1 MNVIDTLF
9 LALGVDAKGI
19 DKGLNE
25 ARAKIQAGAQGLANS
40 LMAPFKTA
48 LGAVAAGLSL
58 GAVTNQYLQQA
69 DAIGKMADSIGVDM
83 EELQAWGEAAAR
95 AGGSAQAFQQSLQ
108 SMNRSL
114 QLAAQGQGEAAKM
127 FQTFGIKVTDATG
140 KARDSFDVL
149 RDLAGAMEGMDKQKA
164 MGFGQ
169 RLGLDR
175 GTIMLLQSGKVAVDD
190 LIRRQ
195 KELGVYT
202 KEDAEITA
210 KANDAI
216 ADLGQSMKAA
226 AAIFMRAI
234 VPAITWVTE
243 HLTAL
248 VQDFR
253 KHKTFYLAA
262 LGAIAAFLTAKMI
275 PTLVKVGLLNARIW
289 APYAVVAG
297 IIAGLALIFDDLW
310 TYMNGGKSAL
320 EDYWKT
326 LGTGPELL
334 EKFNK
339 AWQAV
344 RERGTKVLNSIK
356 NAAKAVFEFFT
367 RNIDS
372 FLLLFDGVWDMLDG
386 LFNFDFGKVSQGLGK
401 AFQGAWKIIDAV
413 FTDIFKSMDKLAVWE
428 AIKTNAK
435 AAWDSL
441 GPHIIGIIDGIIT
454 TLKGLVNF
462 DFGKVGE
469 GLGKAFTGAWQL
481 ISNVFNN
488 IFSGMDKMSV
498 WDAIK
503 NGAQRAWDTVKTLAA
518 GFFEG
523 LPKEAQQWITQTWN
537 NLVGTWDWKNL
548 GTKFSQAFFSA
559 ASTVSGILDGL
570 FTEASNIDWWSTVT
584 STAAVVWEG
593 AKGIAQTAW
602 ENIKK
607 FALGFFEGL
616 PKEAQEKLVRL
627 WDSITGLF
635 DWESLKKSFT
645 DVFSIDWEKI
655 KKAIID
661 TFDKAVAAIKKMFS
675 DWIDELIADIKGIIN
690 MIPGVDTVKNAA
702 GAVGDAVSG
711 AWGTVKG
718 WFGGNDAAAAATPS
732 PKDAVSAQ
740 AAAAANVT
748 ETTNNTTNNDSHNT
762 YNITVQNQPNAEQF
776 AHEIESFGRRGPGLG
791 RMAASGQ
798 TN

>member
-9 LALGVDAKGI
+9 LSLGVDAKGI

-48 LGAVAAGLSL
+48 LGALAAGLSL

-95 AGGSAQAFQQSLQ
+95 AGGSAQGFQQSLQ

-253 KHKTFYLAA
+253 KHKTFYLTA

-289 APYAVVAG
+289 APYAVVAS

-334 EKFNK
+334 EKFNQ

-344 RERGTKVLNSIK
+344 KEKGGAVLEGLK
-356 NAAKAVFEFFT
+356 NIAKGVFDFFLAH
-367 RNIDS
+367 IDS
-372 FLLLFDGVWDMLDG
+372 FMLMFDGVWDMLDG
-386 LFNFDFGKVSQGLGK
+386 LFNFDFKKIGKGLG
-401 AFQGAWKIIDAV
+401 
-413 FTDIFKSMDKLAVWE
+413 E
-428 AIKTNAK
+428 
-435 AAWDSL
+435 
-441 GPHIIGIIDGIIT
+441 
-454 TLKGLVNF
+454 
-462 DFGKVGE
+462 
-469 GLGKAFTGAWQL
+469 AFTGAMTL
-481 ISNVFNN
+481 IDGVFES
-488 IFSGMDKMSV
+488 IFSGMEKMSV
-498 WDAIK
+498 WDAVK
-503 NGAQRAWDTVKTLAA
+503 NGAVAVWDAIKKIAV

-523 LPKEAQQWITQTWN
+523 LPKEAQ
-537 NLVGTWDWKNL
+537 D
-548 GTKFSQAFFSA
+548 
-559 ASTVSGILDGL
+559 
-570 FTEASNIDWWSTVT
+570 
-584 STAAVVWEG
+584 
-593 AKGIAQTAW
+593 
-602 ENIKK
+602 
-607 FALGFFEGL
+607 
-616 PKEAQEKLVRL
+616 KLVRL
-627 WDSITGLF
+627 WTDIKAAF
-635 DWESLKKSFT
+635 HWDELKEAFAAIWN
-645 DVFSIDWEKI
+645 IDWGKI
-655 KKAIID
+655 KNAVID
-661 TFDKAVAAIKKMFS
+661 TFNQAIAAIKKMFS
-675 DWIDELIADIKGIIN
+675 DWIDGLIAQIKGIID

-711 AWGTVKG
+711 AWDSVKG

-732 PKDAVSAQ
+732 PADGVSAQ

-762 YNITVQNQPNAEQF
+762 YNITVNNQPNAEQF
-776 AHEIESFGRRGPGLG
+776 ATDLESYGRRGPGLG

>member
-9 LALGVDAKGI
+9 LSLGVDAKGI

-40 LMAPFKTA
+40 LMAPFKSA
-48 LGAVAAGLSL
+48 LGALAAGLSL

-95 AGGSAQAFQQSLQ
+95 AGGSAQGFQQSLQ

-127 FQTFGIKVTDATG
+127 FQTFGIKVTDANG
-140 KARDSFDVL
+140 KARDSLDVL

-289 APYAVVAG
+289 APYAVVAS

-344 RERGTKVLNSIK
+344 KEKGGAVLEGLK
-356 NAAKAVFEFFT
+356 NIAKGVFDFFLAH
-367 RNIDS
+367 IDS
-372 FLLLFDGVWDMLDG
+372 FMLMFDGVWDMLDG
-386 LFNFDFGKVSQGLGK
+386 LFNFDFK
-401 AFQGAWKIIDAV
+401 KIG
-413 FTDIFKSMDKLAVWE
+413 
-428 AIKTNAK
+428 N
-435 AAWDSL
+435 
-441 GPHIIGIIDGIIT
+441 
-454 TLKGLVNF
+454 
-462 DFGKVGE
+462 

-481 ISNVFNN
+481 ISSVFDN

-498 WDAIK
+498 WDAVK
-503 NGAQRAWDTVKTLAA
+503 NGAVAVWDAIKKIAV

-523 LPKEAQQWITQTWN
+523 LPKEAQ
-537 NLVGTWDWKNL
+537 D
-548 GTKFSQAFFSA
+548 
-559 ASTVSGILDGL
+559 
-570 FTEASNIDWWSTVT
+570 
-584 STAAVVWEG
+584 
-593 AKGIAQTAW
+593 
-602 ENIKK
+602 
-607 FALGFFEGL
+607 
-616 PKEAQEKLVRL
+616 KLVRL
-627 WDSITGLF
+627 WTDIKAAF
-635 DWESLKKSFT
+635 HWDELKEAFAAIWN
-645 DVFSIDWEKI
+645 IDWEKI
-655 KKAIID
+655 KNAVID
-661 TFDKAVAAIKKMFS
+661 TFNQAIAAIKKMFS
-675 DWIDELIADIKGIIN
+675 DWIDGLIAQIKGIID

-718 WFGGNDAAAAATPS
+718 WFGGNDAAAATPS

-762 YNITVQNQPNAEQF
+762 YNITVNNQPNAKQF
-776 AHEIESFGRRGPGLG
+776 AADLESFGRRGTGLG

>member
-40 LMAPFKTA
+40 LMAPFKSA
-48 LGAVAAGLSL
+48 LGALAAGLSL

-95 AGGSAQAFQQSLQ
+95 AGGSAQGFQQSLQ
-108 SMNRSL
+108 SMNRML
-114 QLAAQGQGEAAKM
+114 QMTATTGKGPAAIALEQ
-127 FQTFGIKVTDATG
+127 FGIKATDASG
-140 KARDSFDVL
+140 KARDSFEIL

-164 MGFGQ
+164 IGFGQ

-253 KHKTFYLAA
+253 KHKTFYLTA

-334 EKFNK
+334 EKFNQ

-344 RERGTKVLNSIK
+344 KEKGGAVLEGLK
-356 NAAKAVFEFFT
+356 NIAKGVFDFFLSH
-367 RNIDS
+367 IDS
-372 FLLLFDGVWDMLDG
+372 FTLMFDGVWDMLDG
-386 LFNFDFGKVSQGLGK
+386 LFNFDFKKIGKGLG
-401 AFQGAWKIIDAV
+401 
-413 FTDIFKSMDKLAVWE
+413 E
-428 AIKTNAK
+428 
-435 AAWDSL
+435 
-441 GPHIIGIIDGIIT
+441 
-454 TLKGLVNF
+454 
-462 DFGKVGE
+462 
-469 GLGKAFTGAWQL
+469 AFTGAMTL
-481 ISNVFNN
+481 IDGVFES
-488 IFSGMDKMSV
+488 IFSGMEKMSV
-498 WDAIK
+498 WDAVK
-503 NGAQRAWDTVKTLAA
+503 NGAVAVWGAIKKIAI

-523 LPKEAQQWITQTWN
+523 LPKEAQ
-537 NLVGTWDWKNL
+537 D
-548 GTKFSQAFFSA
+548 
-559 ASTVSGILDGL
+559 
-570 FTEASNIDWWSTVT
+570 
-584 STAAVVWEG
+584 
-593 AKGIAQTAW
+593 
-602 ENIKK
+602 
-607 FALGFFEGL
+607 
-616 PKEAQEKLVRL
+616 KLVRL
-627 WDSITGLF
+627 WTDIKAAF
-635 DWESLKKSFT
+635 HWDELKEAFAAIWN
-645 DVFSIDWEKI
+645 IDWEKI
-655 KKAIID
+655 KNAVID
-661 TFDKAVAAIKKMFS
+661 TFDKAIAAIKKMFS
-675 DWIDELIADIKGIIN
+675 DWIDGLIAQIKGIIN

-762 YNITVQNQPNAEQF
+762 YNITVNNQPNAEQF
-776 AHEIESFGRRGPGLG
+776 ATDLESFGRRGPGLG

>member
-83 EELQAWGEAAAR
+83 EELQAWGEAAAD
-95 AGGSAQAFQQSLQ
+95 AGGSAQAFQASLQ
-108 SMNRSL
+108 NMNRML
-114 QLAAQGQGEAAKM
+114 QMTATTGKGPAAIALEQ
-127 FQTFGIKVTDATG
+127 FGIKATDASG
-140 KARDSFDVL
+140 KARDSFEIL

-164 MGFGQ
+164 VGFGQ

-175 GTIMLLQSGKVAVDD
+175 GTIMLLQSGKVAVED
-190 LIRRQ
+190 LVREY
-195 KELGVYT
+195 KELGLYT
-202 KEDAEITA
+202 KEDAELSG
-210 KANDAI
+210 KANHEI
-216 ADLGQSMKAA
+216 QRLGVALKGN
-226 AAIFMRAI
+226 AAIIMRAI
-234 VPAITWVTE
+234 VPAITMVTK
-243 HLTAL
+243 LL
-248 VQDFR
+248 ISLSKDFR
-253 KHKTFYLAA
+253 KHKTFYLTA

-289 APYAVVAG
+289 APYAVVAS

-344 RERGTKVLNSIK
+344 KEKGGAVLEGLK
-356 NAAKAVFEFFT
+356 NIAKGVFDFFLSH
-367 RNIDS
+367 IDS
-372 FLLLFDGVWDMLDG
+372 FMLMFDGVWDMLDG
-386 LFNFDFGKVSQGLGK
+386 LFNFDFKKIGKGLG
-401 AFQGAWKIIDAV
+401 
-413 FTDIFKSMDKLAVWE
+413 E
-428 AIKTNAK
+428 
-435 AAWDSL
+435 
-441 GPHIIGIIDGIIT
+441 
-454 TLKGLVNF
+454 
-462 DFGKVGE
+462 
-469 GLGKAFTGAWQL
+469 AFTGAMTL
-481 ISNVFNN
+481 IDGVFES
-488 IFSGMDKMSV
+488 IFSGMEKMSV
-498 WDAIK
+498 WDAVK
-503 NGAQRAWDTVKTLAA
+503 NGFVAVLDAIKKIAV

-523 LPKEAQQWITQTWN
+523 LPKEAQ
-537 NLVGTWDWKNL
+537 D
-548 GTKFSQAFFSA
+548 
-559 ASTVSGILDGL
+559 
-570 FTEASNIDWWSTVT
+570 
-584 STAAVVWEG
+584 
-593 AKGIAQTAW
+593 
-602 ENIKK
+602 
-607 FALGFFEGL
+607 
-616 PKEAQEKLVRL
+616 KLVRL
-627 WDSITGLF
+627 WTDIKAAF
-635 DWESLKKSFT
+635 HWDELKEAFT
-645 DVFSIDWEKI
+645 AIWNIDWEKI
-655 KKAIID
+655 KNAVID
-661 TFDKAVAAIKKMFS
+661 TFNQAIAAIKKMFS
-675 DWIDELIADIKGIIN
+675 DWIDGLIAQIKGIID

-718 WFGGNDAAAAATPS
+718 WFGGNDAAAATPS

-762 YNITVQNQPNAEQF
+762 YNITVNNQPNAEQF
-776 AHEIESFGRRGPGLG
+776 ATDLESFGRRGPGLG

>member
-9 LALGVDAKGI
+9 LALGIDAKGI

-40 LMAPFKTA
+40 LMAPFKSA
-48 LGAVAAGLSL
+48 LGALAAGLSL

-83 EELQAWGEAAAR
+83 EELQAWGEAATR
-95 AGGSAQAFQQSLQ
+95 AGGSAQGFQASLQ
-108 SMNRSL
+108 NMNRML
-114 QLAAQGQGEAAKM
+114 QMTATTGKGPAAIALEQ
-127 FQTFGIKVTDATG
+127 FGIKATDASG
-140 KARDSFDVL
+140 KARDSFEIL
-149 RDLAGAMEGMDKQKA
+149 RDLAGTMEGMDKQKA
-164 MGFGQ
+164 VGFGQ

-202 KEDAEITA
+202 KEDAEIAA

-253 KHKTFYLAA
+253 KHKTFYLTA

-275 PTLVKVGLLNARIW
+275 PTLVKVGLLNAWIW

-297 IIAGLALIFDDLW
+297 VIAGLALIFDDLW

-344 RERGTKVLNSIK
+344 KEKGTKVLNSIK

-462 DFGKVGE
+462 DFEKVGE
-469 GLGKAFTGAWQL
+469 GLGKAFTGAMTL
-481 ISNVFNN
+481 IDGVFES
-488 IFSGMDKMSV
+488 IFSGMEKMSV
-498 WDAIK
+498 WDAVK
-503 NGAQRAWDTVKTLAA
+503 NGFVAVLDAIKKIAV

-523 LPKEAQQWITQTWN
+523 LPKEAQ
-537 NLVGTWDWKNL
+537 D
-548 GTKFSQAFFSA
+548 
-559 ASTVSGILDGL
+559 
-570 FTEASNIDWWSTVT
+570 
-584 STAAVVWEG
+584 
-593 AKGIAQTAW
+593 
-602 ENIKK
+602 
-607 FALGFFEGL
+607 
-616 PKEAQEKLVRL
+616 KLVRL
-627 WDSITGLF
+627 WTDIKAEF
-635 DWESLKKSFT
+635 HWDELKEAFT
-645 DVFSIDWEKI
+645 AIWNIDWEKI
-655 KKAIID
+655 KNAVID
-661 TFDKAVAAIKKMFS
+661 TFNQAIAAIKKMFS
-675 DWIDELIADIKGIIN
+675 DWIDGLIAQIKGIID

-762 YNITVQNQPNAEQF
+762 YNITVNNQPNAEQF
-776 AHEIESFGRRGPGLG
+776 ATDLESFGRRGPGLG

>member
-83 EELQAWGEAAAR
+83 EELQAWGEAATR
-95 AGGSAQAFQQSLQ
+95 AGGSAQGFQASLQ
-108 SMNRSL
+108 NMNRML
-114 QLAAQGQGEAAKM
+114 QMTATTGKGPAAIALEQ
-127 FQTFGIKVTDATG
+127 FGIKATDASG
-140 KARDSFDVL
+140 KARDSFEIL
-149 RDLAGAMEGMDKQKA
+149 RDLAGTMEGMDKQKA
-164 MGFGQ
+164 VGFGQ

-253 KHKTFYLAA
+253 KHKTFYLTA

-289 APYAVVAG
+289 APYAVVASV
-297 IIAGLALIFDDLW
+297 IAGLALIFDDLW

-344 RERGTKVLNSIK
+344 KEKGGAVLEGLKDI
-356 NAAKAVFEFFT
+356 AKSVFDFFLAH
-367 RNIDS
+367 IDS
-372 FLLLFDGVWDMLDG
+372 FMLMFDGVWDMLDG
-386 LFNFDFGKVSQGLGK
+386 LFNFDFKKIGKGLG
-401 AFQGAWKIIDAV
+401 
-413 FTDIFKSMDKLAVWE
+413 E
-428 AIKTNAK
+428 
-435 AAWDSL
+435 
-441 GPHIIGIIDGIIT
+441 
-454 TLKGLVNF
+454 
-462 DFGKVGE
+462 
-469 GLGKAFTGAWQL
+469 AFTGAMTL
-481 ISNVFNN
+481 IDGVFES
-488 IFSGMDKMSV
+488 IFSGMEKMSV
-498 WDAIK
+498 WDAVK
-503 NGAQRAWDTVKTLAA
+503 NGAVAVWDAIKKIAV

-523 LPKEAQQWITQTWN
+523 LPKEAQ
-537 NLVGTWDWKNL
+537 D
-548 GTKFSQAFFSA
+548 
-559 ASTVSGILDGL
+559 
-570 FTEASNIDWWSTVT
+570 
-584 STAAVVWEG
+584 
-593 AKGIAQTAW
+593 
-602 ENIKK
+602 
-607 FALGFFEGL
+607 
-616 PKEAQEKLVRL
+616 KLVRL
-627 WDSITGLF
+627 WTDIKAAF
-635 DWESLKKSFT
+635 HWDELKEAFAAIWN
-645 DVFSIDWEKI
+645 IDWEKI
-655 KKAIID
+655 KNAVID
-661 TFDKAVAAIKKMFS
+661 TFNQAIAAIKKMFS
-675 DWIDELIADIKGIIN
+675 DWIDGLIAQIKGIID

-762 YNITVQNQPNAEQF
+762 YNITVNNQPNAEQF
-776 AHEIESFGRRGPGLG
+776 ATDLESFGRRGPGLG

>member
-9 LALGVDAKGI
+9 LSLGVDAKGI

-95 AGGSAQAFQQSLQ
+95 AGGSAQGFQQSLQ

-253 KHKTFYLAA
+253 KHKTFYLTA

-289 APYAVVAG
+289 APYAVVAS

-344 RERGTKVLNSIK
+344 KEKGGAVLEGLK
-356 NAAKAVFEFFT
+356 NIAKGVFDFFLAH
-367 RNIDS
+367 IDS
-372 FLLLFDGVWDMLDG
+372 FMLMFDGVWDMLDG
-386 LFNFDFGKVSQGLGK
+386 LFNFDFKKIGKGLG
-401 AFQGAWKIIDAV
+401 
-413 FTDIFKSMDKLAVWE
+413 E
-428 AIKTNAK
+428 
-435 AAWDSL
+435 
-441 GPHIIGIIDGIIT
+441 
-454 TLKGLVNF
+454 
-462 DFGKVGE
+462 
-469 GLGKAFTGAWQL
+469 AFTGAMTL
-481 ISNVFNN
+481 IDGVFES
-488 IFSGMDKMSV
+488 IFSGMEKMSV
-498 WDAIK
+498 WDAVK
-503 NGAQRAWDTVKTLAA
+503 NGAVAVWDAIKKIAV

-523 LPKEAQQWITQTWN
+523 LPKEAQ
-537 NLVGTWDWKNL
+537 D
-548 GTKFSQAFFSA
+548 
-559 ASTVSGILDGL
+559 
-570 FTEASNIDWWSTVT
+570 
-584 STAAVVWEG
+584 
-593 AKGIAQTAW
+593 
-602 ENIKK
+602 
-607 FALGFFEGL
+607 
-616 PKEAQEKLVRL
+616 KLVRL
-627 WDSITGLF
+627 WTDIKAAF
-635 DWESLKKSFT
+635 HWDELKEAFAAIWN
-645 DVFSIDWEKI
+645 IDWEKI
-655 KKAIID
+655 KNAVID
-661 TFDKAVAAIKKMFS
+661 TFNQAIAAIKKMFS
-675 DWIDELIADIKGIIN
+675 DWIDGLIAQIKGIID

-718 WFGGNDAAAAATPS
+718 WFGGNDAVAAATPS

-762 YNITVQNQPNAEQF
+762 YNITVNNQPNAEQF
-776 AHEIESFGRRGPGLG
+776 ATDLESFGRRGPGLG

>member
-9 LALGVDAKGI
+9 LSLGVDAKGI

-95 AGGSAQAFQQSLQ
+95 AGGSAQGFQQSLQ

-114 QLAAQGQGEAAKM
+114 QLASQGQREAAKM

-253 KHKTFYLAA
+253 KHKTFYLTA

-289 APYAVVAG
+289 APYAVVAS

-344 RERGTKVLNSIK
+344 KEKGGAVLEGLK
-356 NAAKAVFEFFT
+356 NIAKGVFDFFLAH
-367 RNIDS
+367 IDS
-372 FLLLFDGVWDMLDG
+372 FMLMFDGVWDMLDG
-386 LFNFDFGKVSQGLGK
+386 LFNFDFK
-401 AFQGAWKIIDAV
+401 KI
-413 FTDIFKSMDKLAVWE
+413 
-428 AIKTNAK
+428 
-435 AAWDSL
+435 
-441 GPHIIGIIDGIIT
+441 
-454 TLKGLVNF
+454 
-462 DFGKVGE
+462 GE

-481 ISNVFNN
+481 ISSVFDN
-488 IFSGMDKMSV
+488 IFSSMDKMSV

-523 LPKEAQQWITQTWN
+523 LPKDAQQWITQTWN

-570 FTEASNIDWWSTVT
+570 FTEAASMDWWSTVT

-675 DWIDELIADIKGIIN
+675 DWIDELIADIKDIIN

-711 AWGTVKG
+711 AWDSVKKFG
-718 WFGGNDAAAAATPS
+718 SGLFGGGDAAATPS
-732 PKDAVSAQ
+732 SKDAVSAQ

-748 ETTNNTTNNDSHNT
+748 ETTNNVTNNSSRDT

>member
-40 LMAPFKTA
+40 LMAPFKSA
-48 LGAVAAGLSL
+48 LGALAAGLSL

-95 AGGSAQAFQQSLQ
+95 AGGSAQGFQQSLQ

-127 FQTFGIKVTDATG
+127 FQTFGIKATDASG
-140 KARDSFDVL
+140 KARDSFEIL
-149 RDLAGAMEGMDKQKA
+149 RDLAGTMEGMDKQKA

-289 APYAVVAG
+289 APYAVVAS

-344 RERGTKVLNSIK
+344 KEKGGAVLEGLK
-356 NAAKAVFEFFT
+356 NIAKGVFDFFLAH
-367 RNIDS
+367 IDS
-372 FLLLFDGVWDMLDG
+372 FMLMFDGVWDMLDG
-386 LFNFDFGKVSQGLGK
+386 LFNFDFKKIGKGLG
-401 AFQGAWKIIDAV
+401 
-413 FTDIFKSMDKLAVWE
+413 E
-428 AIKTNAK
+428 
-435 AAWDSL
+435 
-441 GPHIIGIIDGIIT
+441 
-454 TLKGLVNF
+454 
-462 DFGKVGE
+462 
-469 GLGKAFTGAWQL
+469 AFTGAMTL
-481 ISNVFNN
+481 IDGVFES
-488 IFSGMDKMSV
+488 IFSGMEKMSV
-498 WDAIK
+498 WDAVK
-503 NGAQRAWDTVKTLAA
+503 NGAVAVWDAIKKIAV

-523 LPKEAQQWITQTWN
+523 LPKEAQ
-537 NLVGTWDWKNL
+537 D
-548 GTKFSQAFFSA
+548 
-559 ASTVSGILDGL
+559 
-570 FTEASNIDWWSTVT
+570 
-584 STAAVVWEG
+584 
-593 AKGIAQTAW
+593 
-602 ENIKK
+602 
-607 FALGFFEGL
+607 
-616 PKEAQEKLVRL
+616 KLVRL
-627 WDSITGLF
+627 WTDIKAAF
-635 DWESLKKSFT
+635 HWDELKEAFAAIWN
-645 DVFSIDWEKI
+645 IDWEKI
-655 KKAIID
+655 KNAVID
-661 TFDKAVAAIKKMFS
+661 TFNQAIAAIKKMFS
-675 DWIDELIADIKGIIN
+675 DWIDGLIAQIKGIID

-762 YNITVQNQPNAEQF
+762 YNITVNNQPNAEQF
-776 AHEIESFGRRGPGLG
+776 ATDLESFGRRGPGLG

>member
-9 LALGVDAKGI
+9 LSLGVDAKGI

-95 AGGSAQAFQQSLQ
+95 AGGSAQGFQQSLQ

-253 KHKTFYLAA
+253 KHKTFYLAG
-262 LGAIAAFLTAKMI
+262 LGAIAAFLAAKMI
-275 PTLVKVGLLNARIW
+275 PTLVRVGFLNARIW

-344 RERGTKVLNSIK
+344 KEKGGAVLEGLK
-356 NAAKAVFEFFT
+356 NIAKGVFDFFA

-372 FLLLFDGVWDMLDG
+372 FMTMFDGVWDMLDG
-386 LFNFDFGKVSQGLGK
+386 LFNFDFE
-401 AFQGAWKIIDAV
+401 KI
-413 FTDIFKSMDKLAVWE
+413 
-428 AIKTNAK
+428 
-435 AAWDSL
+435 
-441 GPHIIGIIDGIIT
+441 GR
-454 TLKGLVNF
+454 
-462 DFGKVGE
+462 
-469 GLGKAFTGAWQL
+469 GLGKAFTGAMTL
-481 ISNVFNN
+481 IGKVFDD
-488 IFSGMDKMSV
+488 IFAGMEKMSV
-498 WDAIK
+498 WDAVEKGARAVWDVIK
-503 NGAQRAWDTVKTLAA
+503 KLAV

-523 LPKEAQQWITQTWN
+523 LPKEAQ
-537 NLVGTWDWKNL
+537 D
-548 GTKFSQAFFSA
+548 
-559 ASTVSGILDGL
+559 
-570 FTEASNIDWWSTVT
+570 
-584 STAAVVWEG
+584 
-593 AKGIAQTAW
+593 
-602 ENIKK
+602 
-607 FALGFFEGL
+607 
-616 PKEAQEKLVRL
+616 KLVRL
-627 WDSITGLF
+627 WTDIKAAF
-635 DWESLKKSFT
+635 HWDELKEAFAAIWN
-645 DVFSIDWEKI
+645 IDWEKI
-655 KKAIID
+655 KNAVID
-661 TFDKAVAAIKKMFS
+661 TFNQAIAAIKRMFS
-675 DWIDELIADIKGIIN
+675 DWIDGLIAQIKGIID

-762 YNITVQNQPNAEQF
+762 YNITVSNQPNAEQF
-776 AHEIESFGRRGPGLG
+776 ATDLESFGRRGPGLG

>member
-95 AGGSAQAFQQSLQ
+95 AGGSAQGFQQSLQ

-127 FQTFGIKVTDATG
+127 FQAFGIKVTDATG

-253 KHKTFYLAA
+253 KHKTFYLTA

-275 PTLVKVGLLNARIW
+275 PTLVKIGLLNARIW

-297 IIAGLALIFDDLW
+297 VITGLALIFDDLW

-334 EKFNK
+334 EKFNQ

-344 RERGTKVLNSIK
+344 KEKGGAVLEGLK
-356 NAAKAVFEFFT
+356 NIAKGVFDFFLAH
-367 RNIDS
+367 IDS
-372 FLLLFDGVWDMLDG
+372 FMLMFDGVWDMLDG
-386 LFNFDFGKVSQGLGK
+386 LFNFDFKKIGKGLG
-401 AFQGAWKIIDAV
+401 
-413 FTDIFKSMDKLAVWE
+413 E
-428 AIKTNAK
+428 
-435 AAWDSL
+435 
-441 GPHIIGIIDGIIT
+441 
-454 TLKGLVNF
+454 
-462 DFGKVGE
+462 
-469 GLGKAFTGAWQL
+469 AFTGAMTL
-481 ISNVFNN
+481 IDGVFES
-488 IFSGMDKMSV
+488 IFSGMEKMSV
-498 WDAIK
+498 WDAVK
-503 NGAQRAWDTVKTLAA
+503 NGAVAVWDAIKKIAI

-523 LPKEAQQWITQTWN
+523 LPKEAQ
-537 NLVGTWDWKNL
+537 D
-548 GTKFSQAFFSA
+548 
-559 ASTVSGILDGL
+559 
-570 FTEASNIDWWSTVT
+570 
-584 STAAVVWEG
+584 
-593 AKGIAQTAW
+593 
-602 ENIKK
+602 
-607 FALGFFEGL
+607 
-616 PKEAQEKLVRL
+616 KLVRL
-627 WDSITGLF
+627 WTDIKAAF
-635 DWESLKKSFT
+635 HWDELKEAFAAIWN
-645 DVFSIDWEKI
+645 IDWEKI
-655 KKAIID
+655 KNAVID
-661 TFDKAVAAIKKMFS
+661 TFNQAIAAIKKMFS
-675 DWIDELIADIKGIIN
+675 DWIDGLIAQIKGIID

-718 WFGGNDAAAAATPS
+718 WFGGDDAAAAVHPS
-732 PKDAVSAQ
+732 PADAVSAQ

-762 YNITVQNQPNAEQF
+762 YNITVNNQPNAEQF
-776 AHEIESFGRRGPGLG
+776 AADLESFGRRGPGLG

>member
-1 MNVIDTLF
+1 
-9 LALGVDAKGI
+9 
-19 DKGLNE
+19 
-25 ARAKIQAGAQGLANS
+25 
-40 LMAPFKTA
+40 
-48 LGAVAAGLSL
+48 
-58 GAVTNQYLQQA
+58 
-69 DAIGKMADSIGVDM
+69 
-83 EELQAWGEAAAR
+83 
-95 AGGSAQAFQQSLQ
+95 
-108 SMNRSL
+108 
-114 QLAAQGQGEAAKM
+114 M
-127 FQTFGIKVTDATG
+127 FQTFSVRVTDATG

-253 KHKTFYLAA
+253 KHKTFYLTA

-334 EKFNK
+334 EKFNQ

-344 RERGTKVLNSIK
+344 KEKGGAVLEGLKSI
-356 NAAKAVFEFFT
+356 AKGVFDFFLAH
-367 RNIDS
+367 IDS
-372 FLLLFDGVWDMLDG
+372 FMLMFDGVWDMLDG
-386 LFNFDFGKVSQGLGK
+386 LFNFDFKKIGKGLG
-401 AFQGAWKIIDAV
+401 
-413 FTDIFKSMDKLAVWE
+413 E
-428 AIKTNAK
+428 
-435 AAWDSL
+435 
-441 GPHIIGIIDGIIT
+441 
-454 TLKGLVNF
+454 
-462 DFGKVGE
+462 
-469 GLGKAFTGAWQL
+469 AFTGAMTL
-481 ISNVFNN
+481 IDGVFES
-488 IFSGMDKMSV
+488 IFSGMEKMSV
-498 WDAIK
+498 WDAVK
-503 NGAQRAWDTVKTLAA
+503 NGAVAVWDAIKKIAV

-523 LPKEAQQWITQTWN
+523 LPKEAQ
-537 NLVGTWDWKNL
+537 D
-548 GTKFSQAFFSA
+548 
-559 ASTVSGILDGL
+559 
-570 FTEASNIDWWSTVT
+570 
-584 STAAVVWEG
+584 
-593 AKGIAQTAW
+593 
-602 ENIKK
+602 
-607 FALGFFEGL
+607 
-616 PKEAQEKLVRL
+616 KLVRL
-627 WDSITGLF
+627 WTDIKAAF
-635 DWESLKKSFT
+635 HWDELKEAFAAIWN
-645 DVFSIDWEKI
+645 IDWEKI
-655 KKAIID
+655 KNAVID
-661 TFDKAVAAIKKMFS
+661 TFNQAIAAIKKMFS
-675 DWIDELIADIKGIIN
+675 DWIDGLIAQIKGIIN

-718 WFGGNDAAAAATPS
+718 WFGGNDAAAATTPS

-762 YNITVQNQPNAEQF
+762 YNITVNNQPNAEQF
-776 AHEIESFGRRGPGLG
+776 ATDLESFGRRGPGLG